1 MKPKTFKTKLREA
14 EYFLDQLSTHY
25 GKDSEIP
32 EYYLNAF
39 VIACR
44 SSLDYVIQDFLISL
58 KIKMQTNDFKNNKK
72 RSEQLSNHPNYEI
85 IENFYRLY
93 DEQYDKL
100 LKDPL
105 MSYFIQKRNNI
116 AHKGLDGNKMYFFK
130 QEDGKPKEVYERR
143 LEVTLDYFLK
153 KEKFEGS
160 ENIDELFRMA
170 PYFKDQ
176 FKSQIEF
183 EIAIRELDMKPFL
196 KKYLQNC
203 YDFANEFYNE
213 N

>member
-1 MKPKTFKTKLREA
+1 
-14 EYFLDQLSTHY
+14 
-25 GKDSEIP
+25 
-32 EYYLNAF
+32 
-39 VIACR
+39 
-44 SSLDYVIQDFLISL
+44 
-58 KIKMQTNDFKNNKK
+58 MQTNDFKNNKK

-160 ENIDELFRMA
+160 ENIDDLFRLA

-176 FKSQIEF
+176 FESQTEF